1 MEWIDD
7 IKEYLHGNRKGKA
20 ANRMEREALSDP
32 FLFEALEGLT
42 SIPSDPI
49 DGLIRLERQLNER
62 ARSSSKH
69 KWTWMYAAASLAVL
83 LACGTWWFTRQENM
97 LDEPVMTVAQ
107 FSDSVKAKERERVTL
122 ESGQAIDLL
131 DKTDSLMAHPSDKKQ
146 LQFSDDKIEGA
157 RKMKEFA
164 DQEISSVSVQMEDSS
179 RLTTQ
184 KMKVVN
190 NPVSGTITDEKGNP
204 LAGVTVVLSGSTMR
218 VVSDGNGHFTLEL
231 PASEGLLTFSFVG
244 MKARNI
250 LVKAGDKLQ
259 VKMEED
265 TKGLDETVV
274 TGYIAKKREVETSN
288 VKMQETTATIAG
300 KQNVALGILSEDDVR
315 HFNQYMEKALRY
327 PKTDLDSNK
336 MGAVI
341 LSFELNQR
349 KVPSRIRIES
359 GFSKES
365 NKEVIRL
372 LAEGPKWE
380 NSQSDRRVRVCVHFT
395 IGKNGESHKA
405 ILSVLPSG
413 NK

>member
-1 MEWIDD
+1 
-7 IKEYLHGNRKGKA
+7 
-20 ANRMEREALSDP
+20 
-32 FLFEALEGLT
+32 
-42 SIPSDPI
+42 
-49 DGLIRLERQLNER
+49 
-62 ARSSSKH
+62 
-69 KWTWMYAAASLAVL
+69 
-83 LACGTWWFTRQENM
+83 
-97 LDEPVMTVAQ
+97 
-107 FSDSVKAKERERVTL
+107 
-122 ESGQAIDLL
+122 
-131 DKTDSLMAHPSDKKQ
+131 
-146 LQFSDDKIEGA
+146 
-157 RKMKEFA
+157 
-164 DQEISSVSVQMEDSS
+164 
-179 RLTTQ
+179 
-184 KMKVVN
+184 
-190 NPVSGTITDEKGNP
+190 
-204 LAGVTVVLSGSTMR
+204 
-218 VVSDGNGHFTLEL
+218 
-231 PASEGLLTFSFVG
+231 
-244 MKARNI
+244 MKARNV

-265 TKGLDETVV
+265 TKSLDETVV
-274 TGYIAKKREVETSN
+274 TGYVAKKREVETSN

-300 KQNVALGILSEDDVR
+300 KQNVVLDTLSEDDVR

-365 NKEVIRL
+365 TKEVIRL